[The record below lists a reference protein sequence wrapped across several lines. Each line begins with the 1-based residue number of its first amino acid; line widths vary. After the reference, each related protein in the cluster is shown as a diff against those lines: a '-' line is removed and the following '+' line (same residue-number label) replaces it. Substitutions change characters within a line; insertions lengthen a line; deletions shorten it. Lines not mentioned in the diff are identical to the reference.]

1 MTMIT
6 LRHIKYCLLVCVLAV
21 SSSCKDVFEDID
33 VKNENQPQTS
43 DLKDQYFAQIKNG
56 YGAWYNASIAASPAI
71 GFANAEIITAATP
84 SWGSGPMWFRPREP
98 LFNSQTPDPVIIIN
112 FGAWYN
118 YYSGI
123 PVVTNV
129 LRSLKDPEFKI
140 IVNKKDYSKRIEAH
154 GYLLQAM
161 LYGNIALLY
170 DKAYLYTEDSGSA
183 EEFDYQANTKSYQEL
198 IAFSLDRI
206 DKALAILE
214 QDIDDPD
221 PEEVMPGV
229 TFTKTGLMQFANSMG
244 ARLLACS
251 PRTPSEAAAI
261 DWQRV
266 KKYAENGIQQ
276 DFKVR
281 YDEGWRGKVISR
293 DNGMN
298 SFALFNMD
306 WIRVNQKVINMMA
319 PADPAAKFPWPEG
332 TMALGPV
339 TNSPDARLNKYFR
352 YTDINT
358 WFGQAR
364 VSRPGYGW
372 FILSEYKYT
381 RYENVVQT
389 NQGLVDHYLQVEN
402 DTYLAEAKLRLGEG
416 GAAELINRS
425 RVGLGNL
432 PAASDG
438 DADLMDKLFY
448 ERYVESDLVWLNL
461 GFYDKRRRGEL
472 IPGTAYHFPIPADEL
487 LQHGQ
492 AVYTFG
498 GVGKEM

>member
-1 MTMIT
+1 MIT
-6 LRHIKYCLLVCVLAV
+6 IRDLKYCLLLCVFLT
-21 SSSCKDVFEDID
+21 SSSCKDVFEDIN

-56 YGAWYNASIAASPAI
+56 YGAWYNASIAASPSI
-71 GFANAEIITAATP
+71 GFANADIITAATP
-84 SWGSGPMWFRPREP
+84 GWGSGPMWFRPRTP
-98 LFNSQTPDPVIIIN
+98 LFNGQTPDPVIIIN

-118 YYSGI
+118 YYAGI

-129 LRSLKDPEFKI
+129 LRSLKDPSFRVV
-140 IVNKKDYSKRIEAH
+140 VNKIDYTKRIQAH
-154 GYLLQAM
+154 GYLLQAL

-170 DKAYLYTEDSGSA
+170 DKAYLFTEDSGSA
-183 EEFDYQANTKSYQEL
+183 EEFDYNANTKNYKEL

-206 DKALAILE
+206 DKAVALLE

-221 PEEVMPGV
+221 PEQVMPGV
-229 TFTKTGLMQFANSMG
+229 EFAKADLIQFANSMG

-251 PRTPSEAAAI
+251 PRTPAEATAI
-261 DWQRV
+261 DWTRV
-266 KKYAENGIQQ
+266 KNYAAKGLQR
-276 DFKVR
+276 DFKVG

-293 DNGMN
+293 DDGMN

-319 PADPAAKFPWPEG
+319 PNDPAAKFPWPTG
-332 TMALGPV
+332 VLALGPV
-339 TNSPDARLNKYFR
+339 TNSPDARLTKYFS
-352 YTDINT
+352 YSDINN
-358 WFGQAR
+358 WFGQGR
-364 VSRPGYGW
+364 TGRPGYGW

-389 NQGLVDHYLQVEN
+389 NQGLVDHYLKVEN
-402 DTYLAEAKLRLGEG
+402 DTYLAEAKIRLGES

-425 RVGLGNL
+425 RVTLGNL
-432 PAASDG
+432 PAATDSDV
-438 DADLMDKLFY
+438 DLLNKLYY

-472 IPGTAYHFPIPADEL
+472 LPGTAYQFPIPADEL

-492 AVYTFG
+492 PVYTFG
-498 GVGKEM
+498 GVGNEM

>member
-1 MTMIT
+1 MTAI
-6 LRHIKYCLLVCVLAV
+6 RNIKYLLLVCVFLLS
-21 SSSCKDVFEDID
+21 SSSCKDVFEDIN
-33 VKNENQPQTS
+33 VQNENQPKTS

-71 GFANAEIITAATP
+71 GFANADLIACGTAG
-84 SWGSGPMWFRPREP
+84 WGSGTMWFRPRQA
-98 LFNSQTPDPVIIIN
+98 LFNGQTPDPVIIIN

-129 LRSLKDPEFKI
+129 LRSLKDPAFKV
-140 IVNKKDYSKRIEAH
+140 IVNKKDYSKRIQAH

-170 DKAYLYTEDSGSA
+170 DKAYLFTEDSGSA
-183 EEFDYQANTKSYQEL
+183 EDFDYVANTKNYKEL

-206 DKALAILE
+206 DKAIKILE

-229 TFTKTGLMQFANSMG
+229 TFTKAELIQFASSMG

-251 PRTPSEAAAI
+251 PRTPAEASAI
-261 DWQRV
+261 DWAKV
-266 KKYAENGIQQ
+266 KNYALNGIKR

-293 DNGMN
+293 DDGMN
-298 SFALFNMD
+298 SFALFDYN

-319 PADPAAKFPWPEG
+319 PADPAAVFPWPEG
-332 TMALGPV
+332 TKALGPV
-339 TNSPDARLNKYFR
+339 SNSPDARFNKYFT
-352 YTDINT
+352 YSDVNT
-358 WFGQAR
+358 WFGQSR
-364 VSRPGYGW
+364 TSRPGYGW
-372 FILSEYKYT
+372 FIMSEYKYT
-381 RYENVVQT
+381 RYQNVVQT
-389 NQGLVDHYLQVEN
+389 EQGEVDHYLQVEN

-416 GAAELINRS
+416 GAAELINKS
-425 RVGLGNL
+425 RVGLGHL
-432 PAASDG
+432 AAATDS

-448 ERYVESDLVWLNL
+448 ERYVESDFVWLNL

-472 IPGTAYHFPIPADEL
+472 LPGTAYHFPIPADEL

-492 AVYTFG
+492 PVYTFG
-498 GVGKEM
+498 GIGKEM

>member
-1 MTMIT
+1 MIK
-6 LRHIKYCLLVCVLAV
+6 LHHIKYCFLLCFFLINT
-21 SSSCKDVFEDID
+21 SCKDVFEDID

-43 DLKDQYFAQIKNG
+43 DLKDQYFAQIKNA
-56 YGAWYNASIAASPAI
+56 YGAWYNASIAASPSI
-71 GFANAEIITAATP
+71 GFANADLITAATP
-84 SWGSGPMWFRPREP
+84 GWGSGTMWFRPRGV
-98 LFNSQTPDPVIIIN
+98 LFNGQTPDPVIIIN

-129 LRSLKDPEFKI
+129 LKSLKDPSFRV
-140 IVNKKDYSKRIEAH
+140 IVNKEDYTQRIQAH
-154 GYLLQAM
+154 AYLLQAM

-170 DKAYLYTEDSGSA
+170 DKAYLFTEDSGEA
-183 EEFDYQANTKSYQEL
+183 QNFDYQANTKGYKEL
-198 IAFSLDRI
+198 ITFSLDRI
-206 DKALAILE
+206 DKAVAILQ
-214 QDIDDPD
+214 QDINADD

-229 TFTKTGLMQFANSMG
+229 TFTKTQLIQFANSMA

-251 PRTPSEAAAI
+251 PRTPAEATAI
-261 DWQRV
+261 NWQRV
-266 KKYAENGIQQ
+266 KTYASNGLQT

-293 DNGMN
+293 DDGSN

-319 PADPAAKFPWPEG
+319 PSDPAAVFPWPVG
-332 TMALGPV
+332 TLKLGGV
-339 TNSPDARLNKYFR
+339 SNSPDARFTKYFT
-352 YTDINT
+352 YSDINN
-358 WFGQAR
+358 WFGQGR
-364 VSRPGYGW
+364 TGRPGYGW

-389 NQGLVDHYLQVEN
+389 NQGLVDHFLRVEN
-402 DTYLAEAKLRLGEG
+402 DTYLAEAKIRLGEA
-416 GAAELINRS
+416 GAADLINRS

-432 PAASDG
+432 PAAQDSDP
-438 DADLMDKLFY
+438 DLLNKLYY

-472 IPGTAYHFPIPADEL
+472 LPGTAYHFPIPADEL

-492 AVYTFG
+492 SVYTFG